1 MGTKIPVR
9 KIAIANQKGGVGK
22 TTTTINMSY
31 QMAQQGYKVL
41 VIDLDP
47 QGNATSGFGIDRRE
61 LASSMYHTLVSK
73 VSMKQVIV
81 KTGHPRLDLA
91 PASLD
96 LAGAEVEMINLPDRE
111 FCLKQAFAEIEEFYD
126 VIFIDCPPSLGILTV
141 NAFSAVDG
149 IIVPVQCE
157 YYALEGLGQLMQ
169 TYAMVQEHLNRELK
183 VIGAILTM
191 FDGRTNLAKEVVSE
205 VRRFFGEQIFDT
217 IVPRNV
223 RLAEAP
229 GFGQSIFEYDAGSI
243 GARAYRLLAEELA
256 RRIDPSATR
265 SQEG

>member
-1 MGTKIPVR
+1 MGTMIPVR
-9 KIAIANQKGGVGK
+9 KIAVANQKGGVGK
-22 TTTTINMSY
+22 TTTTINLAY
-31 QMAQQGYKVL
+31 QMALEGYRIL

-61 LASSMYHTLVSK
+61 LTTSMYHAVVSGE
-73 VSMKQVIV
+73 SLKQVIV

-96 LAGAEVEMINLPDRE
+96 LAGAEVEMIDLPDRE
-111 FCLKQAFAEIEEFYD
+111 FSLKNALSEVEEYYD
-126 VIFIDCPPSLGILTV
+126 LVFIDCPPSLGILTV
-141 NAFSAVDG
+141 NAFSAVNG

-169 TYAMVQEHLNRELK
+169 TYAMVQEHLNSPLT
-183 VIGAILTM
+183 ILGAILTM

-229 GFGQSIFEYDAGSI
+229 GFGQSIFEYDSGSI
-243 GARAYRLLAEELA
+243 GARAYRLLADELIRRVDPAA
-256 RRIDPSATR
+256 R
-265 SQEG
+265 GKL